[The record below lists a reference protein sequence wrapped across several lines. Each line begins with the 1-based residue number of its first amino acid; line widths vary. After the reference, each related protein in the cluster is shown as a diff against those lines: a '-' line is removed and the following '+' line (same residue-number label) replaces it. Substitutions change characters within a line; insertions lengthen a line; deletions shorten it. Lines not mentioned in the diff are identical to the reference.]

1 MLNLIRACAKR
12 SAFASLVARAEA
24 PNLTGMGVEEAMAQV
39 TLASSVDVCTPST
52 QTAQV
57 DIIVKSLPMSK
68 PQFSTMRGVKMTLYT
83 ECNRLWHFEACVPQP
98 QHRLELDRGLP
109 VKHAPHA
116 CQSFRLPPCMIGG
129 MLHPAADGHDITPA
143 RSPQS
148 PGLAKLQPRISAYQ
162 MGVLYVRTPVPTD
175 GSDFARPS
183 IPATQPCSKK
193 AVRMSPKRLWIRS
206 SQSLCVGQVSCIGVI
221 SSPTRRTPCSASGS

>member
-12 SAFASLVARAEA
+12 SAFASLLARAEA

-143 RSPQS
+143 RSRSPRALRSCSPASLLIRWVCLTCARQS
-148 PGLAKLQPRISAYQ
+148 RLMAPILRVRAYQPRNLAQRKQSA
-162 MGVLYVRTPVPTD
+162 
-175 GSDFARPS
+175 
-183 IPATQPCSKK
+183 
-193 AVRMSPKRLWIRS
+193 
-206 SQSLCVGQVSCIGVI
+206 
-221 SSPTRRTPCSASGS
+221 